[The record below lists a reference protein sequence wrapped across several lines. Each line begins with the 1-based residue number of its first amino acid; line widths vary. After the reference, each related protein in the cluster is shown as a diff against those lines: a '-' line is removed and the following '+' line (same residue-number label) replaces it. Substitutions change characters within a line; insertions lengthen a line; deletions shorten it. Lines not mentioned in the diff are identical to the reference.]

1 MTDGQ
6 PTQKITYAT
15 LASPSEDLHQAFEA
29 ALDRQRQ
36 LLGQEHP
43 MYIGGREVRSDRQ
56 FEVRSPSD
64 TRVLIGRFQ
73 RGHAEHARQAVDAA
87 QDSSHPW
94 SHMPSEER
102 VQIVRRATDLISG
115 RGHDLAARLTYEVGK
130 TRMEALGDI
139 EESADFLRYYC
150 DHMAREQGFVKP
162 MTGLSAGEMPLDLM
176 RPYGVWL
183 VISPFNFPM
192 ALALGPVGAAL
203 VSGNTV
209 VLKPS
214 SDAPWL
220 GIEIARI
227 LAEAGLP
234 DGVMNVVTG
243 SGSEVGQALA
253 DDPRIGGM
261 TFTGSYEAGMA
272 LYRGFTQRYPRP
284 CIVEMGG
291 KNPAIVTRNTDLDKA
306 AEGIARSAFGFSGQK
321 CSACSRVYVDRAV
334 RDDLAGRL
342 RERTEKLVVGDPSRR
357 ETFTGPVIHQS
368 KVDDFR
374 RAIDLSL
381 SDGRIVAGGDVLSDG
396 EYAHGYF
403 VQPTV
408 VDGLGHHHEL
418 MREEQFMP
426 FVGLIEVDSLDEAL
440 RLANDTLYGL
450 TAGIYTE
457 NQAEAQRFLDGIEA
471 GVVYVNRRAGATTG
485 AWPGSQAFG
494 GWKGSASTAR
504 GSGGP
509 YYLQQ
514 YMREQ
519 AQTVIED

>member
-6 PTQKITYAT
+6 PPQKITYAT
-15 LASPSEDLHQAFEA
+15 LASPSDELHQAFEA
-29 ALDRQRQ
+29 ALDRQRE

-43 MYIGGREVRSDRQ
+43 MYIGGRDVRSDRQ
-56 FEVRSPSD
+56 FEVHSPSD
-64 TRVLIGRFQ
+64 TRVLIGSFQ
-73 RGHAEHARQAVDAA
+73 RGSAEHARQAVDAA
-87 QDSSHPW
+87 QDSAHAWARTPW
-94 SHMPSEER
+94 EER
-102 VQIVRRATDLISG
+102 VRIVRKATELVSS
-115 RGHDLAARLTYEVGK
+115 RGHDLAARLTFEVGK

-150 DHMAREQGFVKP
+150 DQMEREQGFTKSMV
-162 MTGLSAGEMPLDLM
+162 GLSPGEKPADQM

-192 ALALGPVGAAL
+192 ALAMGPVGAAL
-203 VSGNTV
+203 VAGNTV

-227 LAEAGLP
+227 LGEAGVP

-253 DDPRIGGM
+253 DDPRVGGM
-261 TFTGSYEAGMA
+261 TFTGSYDAGMA
-272 LYRGFTQRYPRP
+272 LYRSFSQRYPRP
-284 CIVEMGG
+284 CMVEMGG
-291 KNPAIVTRNTDLDKA
+291 KNPAIVTRNADLDKA

-334 RDDLAGRL
+334 HDELVERL
-342 RERTEKLVVGDPSRR
+342 RDRTEKLMVGDPSRR

-368 KVDDFR
+368 KVEDFR
-374 RAIDLSL
+374 RAVDLSL
-381 SDGRIVAGGDVLSDG
+381 SDGRIVAGGDVLTDG
-396 EYAHGYF
+396 EYSHGYF
-403 VQPTV
+403 LQPTV
-408 VDGLGHHHEL
+408 VDGLAHQHEL

-426 FVGLIEVDSLDEAL
+426 FVGLVDVGSLDEAVS
-440 RLANDTLYGL
+440 LANDTLYGL

-457 NQAEAQRFLDGIEA
+457 DQDEARQFLDGIEA

-494 GWKGSASTAR
+494 GWKGSASSGR

-514 YMREQ
+514 YLREQ
-519 AQTVIED
+519 AQTIIEE

>member
-15 LASPSEDLHQAFEA
+15 LAAPSEELHQAFEA
-29 ALDRQRQ
+29 ALGRQRN

-43 MYIGGREVRSDRQ
+43 MYIGGRDVRSDRQ

-73 RGHAEHARQAVDAA
+73 RGSAEHARQAVDAA
-87 QDSSHPW
+87 QDTARAW
-94 SHMPSEER
+94 ANTAWEER
-102 VQIVRRATDLISG
+102 VRIVRHATDLVSA

-150 DHMAREQGFVKP
+150 DHMAGEQGFTRL
-162 MTGLSAGEMPLDLM
+162 MTGLSAGEKPVDLM

-192 ALALGPVGAAL
+192 ALAMGPVGAAL
-203 VSGNTV
+203 VAGNTV

-227 LAEAGLP
+227 LAEAGVP
-234 DGVMNVVTG
+234 DGAINVVTG

-261 TFTGSYEAGMA
+261 TFTGSYDAGMA
-272 LYRGFTQRYPRP
+272 LYRGFSQRYPRP

-291 KNPAIVTRNTDLDKA
+291 KNPTIVTGNADLDKA
-306 AEGIARSAFGFSGQK
+306 AEGITRSAFGFSGQK

-334 RDDLAGRL
+334 RDELIERL

-357 ETFTGPVIHQS
+357 ETFTGPVIHES
-368 KVDDFR
+368 KLDDFR

-381 SDGRIVAGGDVLSDG
+381 SDGRIIAGGEVLSDG

-403 VQPTV
+403 VRPTV
-408 VDGLGHHHEL
+408 VDGLGHDHEL

-426 FVGLIEVDSLDEAL
+426 FVGLVDVDSLDEAL
-440 RLANDTLYGL
+440 TLANDTLYGL

-457 NQAEAQRFLDGIEA
+457 DPDEAQRFLGGIEA

-514 YMREQ
+514 YLREQ
-519 AQTVIED
+519 AQTIIEE

>member
-1 MTDGQ
+1 MSNGQ
-6 PTQKITYAT
+6 PPQKITYAT
-15 LASPSEDLHQAFEA
+15 LASPSEELHQAFEA
-29 ALDRQRQ
+29 ALGRQRA

-56 FEVRSPSD
+56 FEVHSPSD
-64 TRVLIGRFQ
+64 TRMLIGRFQ
-73 RGHAEHARQAVDAA
+73 RGSVEHARQAIDAA
-87 QDSSHPW
+87 QDSAQTWAHTPW
-94 SHMPSEER
+94 DER
-102 VQIVRRATDLISG
+102 VRIVRQATELISS
-115 RGHDLAARLTYEVGK
+115 RGHDLAARLTLEVGK

-150 DHMAREQGFVKP
+150 DQMAREQGFAQV
-162 MTGLSAGEMPLDLM
+162 MVGLSEGEKPTDLM

-192 ALALGPVGAAL
+192 APAMGPVGAAL
-203 VSGNTV
+203 VAGNSV

-227 LAEAGLP
+227 LGEAGVP
-234 DGVMNVVTG
+234 EGVINVVTG

-253 DDPRIGGM
+253 DDPRVDGM

-272 LYRGFTQRYPRP
+272 LYRGFSQRYPRP

-291 KNPAIVTRNTDLDKA
+291 KNPAIVTRNADLDKA

-334 RDDLAGRL
+334 HDDLVERL
-342 RERTEKLVVGDPSRR
+342 RDRTEKLVVGDPARR

-368 KVDDFR
+368 KVDEFR
-374 RAIDLSL
+374 RAVDLSL
-381 SDGRIVAGGDVLSDG
+381 SDGRIVAGGEVLTDG

-408 VDGLGHHHEL
+408 VDGLGHQHEL
-418 MREEQFMP
+418 MRDEQFMP
-426 FVGLIEVDSLDEAL
+426 FVGLVDVDSLDEAMT
-440 RLANDTLYGL
+440 LANDTLYGL

-457 NQAEAQRFLDGIEA
+457 DAEEARQFLDGIEA

-514 YMREQ
+514 YLREQ
-519 AQTVIED
+519 AQTIIEE